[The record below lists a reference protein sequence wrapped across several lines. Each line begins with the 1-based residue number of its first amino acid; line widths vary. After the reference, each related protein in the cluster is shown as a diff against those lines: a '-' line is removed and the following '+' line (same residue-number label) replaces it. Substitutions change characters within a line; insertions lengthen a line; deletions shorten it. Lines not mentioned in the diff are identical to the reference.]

1 MVKGRWW
8 RAGRMSEIWVRCDR
22 LTKIKFGA
30 RVDKAKLWAMDNCV
44 THSLRLFNTH
54 RHTKMGLR
62 VHIDTYIEFLKW
74 VSDHSMQ
81 IETLKFWSLDNCSD
95 YLIHIYTLNH
105 ESWLIVWHAVVW
117 YFWVHID
124 NLIWVSDCPINIDTQ
139 KYVCLRIF

>member
-1 MVKGRWW
+1 
-8 RAGRMSEIWVRCDR
+8 
-22 LTKIKFGA
+22 
-30 RVDKAKLWAMDNCV
+30 MDNCL
-44 THSLRLFNTH
+44 THNLRLCKTH
-54 RHTKMGLR
+54 RYTKMGFR

-139 KYVCLRIF
+139 KYVSEYFKPIDTLKSPYVLLGKSNILFLELNLNK